1 MTLESYTKLIE
12 QAKLKIPSGASFT
25 GDLVGHIRRLY
36 STLGEDAE
44 QVITAVEPGDF
55 VRVGGD
61 TDLGISLALPIAY
74 DVWYL
79 IHAGNI
85 LPFETAADEQ
95 RTLDIL
101 SGLDTFLTALQDIKP
116 LRALRS
122 YEDLTYEHGVDW
134 MDTYYLNAAPYMIKE
149 MRFETILTGQSFK
162 YDSDV
167 KPGTEGNLSIGYL
180 SFPVG
185 HLGVMEILSLI
196 SESMT
201 EAAGFEIS
209 DQEAI
214 VEGNEM
220 MPPVHN
226 NRGHCIGTHIVE
238 RGYLVQGDTVEYPA
252 SDFEGQESVAPHNWL
267 RHWIREDDTWPVP
280 GEFISLVAKSN
291 LYHVWWF
298 QQSLPFL
305 YSGNWFETDFY
316 TSGIVLEVIAPA
328 GDEVTNIYK
337 VRVKCFD
344 LYLRPTDFYEYEVG
358 DRVAIVKGIPAYVL
372 SDIVEP
378 FNFDWTRLE
387 DKDDDSSDTTPDPN
401 WFIVPISFYL

>member
-1 MTLESYTKLIE
+1 MSELYTKLIE
-12 QAKLKIPSGASFT
+12 QAKIKIPSGASFT
-25 GDLVGHIRRLY
+25 GDMGGHIHRLY
-36 STLGEDAE
+36 ALLGEDAE
-44 QVITAVEPGDF
+44 QIITAIEPGDF

-61 TDLGISLALPIAY
+61 IDPGISLALPIAY

-79 IHAGNI
+79 IHTENI

-101 SGLDTFLTALQDIKP
+101 VGLDTFLTALQNIKP
-116 LRALRS
+116 LRALRN
-122 YEDLTYEHGVDW
+122 YEDLFYGHGVDW
-134 MDTYYLNAAPYMIKE
+134 MDTYYENVAPYMIKE
-149 MRFETILTGQSFK
+149 MRFETILSGESLQ
-162 YDSDV
+162 YDSD
-167 KPGTEGNLSIGYL
+167 GNAGAEDNLSIGYL

-201 EAAGFEIS
+201 EADGFSIS
-209 DQEAI
+209 SQEAI
-214 VEGNEM
+214 VEGGEM

-238 RGYLVQGDTVEYPA
+238 EGYLIQGDNTEYPA

-298 QQSLPFL
+298 QPTMPFL
-305 YSGNWFETDFY
+305 YGGNWFETEQW
-316 TSGIVLEVIAPA
+316 TSGIVKEVIAPA
-328 GDEVTNIYK
+328 GSEVTNIYR

-344 LYLRPTDFYEYEVG
+344 LYLRPTDFYEYEVD
-358 DRVAIVKGIPAYVL
+358 DRVAIIKGIPDYLL
-372 SDIVEP
+372 SDTTQP
-378 FNFDWTRLE
+378 FNFDWTKLE
-387 DKDDDSSDTTPDPN
+387 DRDSESSGSTPDPD
-401 WFIVPISFYL
+401 WVIAPISFY